1 MRTRIALAFLCLAV
15 APSLWAAETFYV
27 LERYPVEVREGTG
40 SGTIK
45 VVRWGGDLSVANTI
59 SYSWYWFFPGGQT
72 GSGTLTFGPNDT
84 SQTFTIPIPNDN
96 VFTDG
101 FSARVVLNDH
111 SHITEGDVVAYDDD
125 PPPTIS
131 GSNVSVAKGNSGTTA
146 VTLHYTLSAPFSRL
160 EYPYY
165 RSPYLLFGG
174 TAKKNVDYVVPPD
187 PSATLNQ
194 TSFDVVVNI
203 NGNPNPE
210 PDKTVVVSLA
220 FYTQGFPVK
229 GDGVITI
236 LNDKYLAEPA
246 LQIGRGDVGTFMVS
260 TSVPS
265 PSSERIELTS
275 EDPSIADVPPFVDIP
290 AGATSAAVPVTG
302 LRGGVVAIDV
312 KNPASRGGQ
321 TVTTSVTVVES
332 TALAFDPATLTTS
345 VGAITTVHAH
355 FTPPPAAPIT
365 LLIDNSR
372 PSVVDVPTFVIV
384 GKDGNGSFSVRALS
398 NGASDLSIKLP
409 AEYGADTKR
418 FHVDVSLPA
427 GLSIGNLSV
436 KSGPAT
442 GNQPVTLSGTNITG
456 RCSITFGGVSALNTG
471 MAANNAVSTVTPP
484 HAAGI
489 VDVAIRCGTAEFTL
503 PGAYTY
509 MAAPPRIT
517 GISPAAGST
526 SGGTIVTAAGQ
537 NLPRGRC
544 ALWFGS
550 APATTLTN
558 VQATEISAIAP
569 AHAAGLSA
577 VVLRCGSD
585 TSTLDNAFLFGADE
599 PPATIATVNPPS
611 GAPGDRVLVGG
622 SRFRVD
628 DTISFGTLAAIAMS
642 TAPNEHFVTVP
653 DLAAGAV
660 PIALRDAA
668 GRAVSGPSFAVKP
681 PAPAQ
686 ITAAPAK
693 ATLGAEIVVNGAG
706 FRPSFSFV
714 LGGVPL
720 QRVVVTSSYAVLRVP
735 KTLSPQNATLAV
747 NDAAGVTLASTAM
760 EVTSTGIAI
769 DSVTPSCIS
778 TDGGTLVTIR
788 GSGFA
793 PGAVVTFGAADGTDV
808 VVTDANTIV
817 ARAPASSGLTD
828 VTVTV
833 TNPSLASG
841 QLTGA
846 FQYRWPDSA
855 CGTARHRPARH

>member
-1 MRTRIALAFLCLAV
+1 MRTRIALAFACLAV
-15 APSLWAAETFYV
+15 ASLCAADVKTSYRFEKRSYSFMEGNGNGTVTV
-27 LERYPVEVREGTG
+27 LRTGDVSKSTTVSYFWSVRLSG
-40 SGTIK
+40 SG
-45 VVRWGGDLSVANTI
+45 
-59 SYSWYWFFPGGQT
+59 Q
-72 GSGTLTFGPNDT
+72 LTFGPNET
-84 SQTFTIPIPNDN
+84 SKSFTIPIPNDN
-96 VFTDG
+96 YWTGVSFGQMELTDQ
-101 FSARVVLNDH
+101 FFF
-111 SHITEGDVVAYDDD
+111 EFYDLISVEIVDD
-125 PPPTIS
+125 EPEPTLTAS
-131 GSNVSVAKGNSGTTA
+131 DVSVAPGNSGTTP
-146 VTLHYTLSAPFSRL
+146 VTLHFKLSGPLGFVPEPQL
-160 EYPYY
+160 K
-165 RSPYLLFGG
+165 FGG
-174 TAKKNVDYVVPPD
+174 TATKGSDYTAPQPPV
-187 PSATLNQ
+187 ATLYQ
-194 TSFDVVVNI
+194 TAFDVAINVNSTE
-203 NGNPNPE
+203 PK
-210 PDKTVVVSLA
+210 PDKTIEVTLDLRPSGKA
-220 FYTQGFPVK
+220 T
-229 GDGVITI
+229 ITI
-236 LNDKYLAEPA
+236 LNDKYIADPM
-246 LQIGRGDVGTFMVS
+246 LQIGRGDIGTFMVS

-265 PSSERIELTS
+265 PSSERIELNGG
-275 EDPSIADVPPFVDIP
+275 DPAIVDVPPFVDIP
-290 AGATSAAVPVTG
+290 AGQTSAAVPVTG
-302 LRGGVVAIDV
+302 LRAGVVDVRV

-384 GKDGNGSFSVRALS
+384 GKDGNGSFSVRALA

-442 GNQPVTLSGTNITG
+442 GNQLVTLSGTNITG

-471 MAANNAVSTVTPP
+471 MAANNAVATYTPP

-509 MAAPPRIT
+509 TAAPPRIT

-526 SGGTIVTAAGQ
+526 GGGTIVTAAGE

-577 VVLRCGSD
+577 VMLRCGSD
-585 TSTLDNAFLFGADE
+585 ASTLDNAFLFGGGE

-622 SRFRVD
+622 SRFRAD
-628 DTISFGTLAAIAMS
+628 DTISFGTLSATDMS

-653 DLAAGAV
+653 DLAAGPA
-660 PIALRDAA
+660 PITLRDMA
-668 GRAVSGPSFAVKP
+668 GRAVSGPSFAVKA

-693 ATLGAEIVVNGAG
+693 VTLGAEIVVNGAG

-720 QRVVVTSSYAVLRVP
+720 QRVVVTSAYAVLRVP
-735 KTLSPQNATLAV
+735 KTLSPQTATLAV
-747 NDAAGVTLASTAM
+747 NDAAGATLASTAM

-828 VTVTV
+828 ATVTV
-833 TNPSLASG
+833 TNPSLGSG
-841 QLTGA
+841 QLTDA

-855 CGTARHRPARH
+855 CGTARHRSARH